1 MKKYIIVTGKVLAA
15 LIFSTTIYA
24 QNNTATTPDFKMGI
38 IVGSGINIGNAT
50 NTSLMQNAGLGYNLS
65 IGMALQKTIN
75 QNLSFNTGLEFDFD
89 KFSYKSQNADSLYY
103 FYANSESR
111 ILTKEEYNDP
121 KNTDYLRFTLE
132 NRDISTIYLTIP
144 TMLTGKTNMIGKN
157 AYFARIGL
165 RHSFLIKETI
175 NDNGRIGISTEKKVL
190 EGFTSPKELSFYKLN
205 LGMSVGTEWNF
216 IGNSFLVLEMGYFV
230 GITNIHQ
237 GESIFGDDK
246 QKDMSLILGN
256 KNPKYTTVKGTQN
269 QLLLK
274 ATFLF

>member
-1 MKKYIIVTGKVLAA
+1 MKKYVIITGKVLAA

-111 ILTKEEYNDP
+111 ILNKEEYNNDP

-175 NDNGRIGISTEKKVL
+175 NDNGRIGITTEKKVL

-230 GITNIHQ
+230 GITNINQ
-237 GESIFGDDK
+237 G
-246 QKDMSLILGN
+246 
-256 KNPKYTTVKGTQN
+256 
-269 QLLLK
+269 
-274 ATFLF
+274 

>member
-1 MKKYIIVTGKVLAA
+1 MT
-15 LIFSTTIYA
+15 
-24 QNNTATTPDFKMGI
+24 
-38 IVGSGINIGNAT
+38 
-50 NTSLMQNAGLGYNLS
+50 
-65 IGMALQKTIN
+65 LQKTFN
-75 QNLSFNTGLEFDFD
+75 QNLSFNTGIEFDFD
-89 KFSYKSQNADSLYY
+89 KFSYKSANADSLYY

-111 ILTKEEYNDP
+111 ILSKEEYSSDT
-121 KNTDYLRFTLE
+121 KNSDYLRLTLD

-157 AYFARIGL
+157 SYFARIGL
-165 RHSFLIKETI
+165 RHSFLIKQEF
-175 NDNGRIGISTEKKVL
+175 NDNGRFGITTEKKSL
-190 EGFTSPKELSFYKLN
+190 EGLTSPNDLSFYKLN
-205 LGMSVGTEWNF
+205 LGMSIGTEWNF

-237 GESIFGDDK
+237 GESLFGDDK